1 MNYDSQKARQIWQNM
16 QNNAQGHIFESCI
29 ESGCDDYSRQ
39 ERAEVEKTPEPFRV
53 TQKGKDGKFEGRFIA
68 NAQPDFKGTLI
79 GGRAIVFEAKHT
91 TTPKIHQNVIT
102 ETQWRSLDRH
112 QKLGALVGVCA
123 GIGQDFFF
131 VPWDVWKSMK
141 LLFGHKYATAAELS
155 PWQVRFDGS
164 CLFLDYRSGQKVE
177 EELK

>member
-1 MNYDSQKARQIWQNM
+1 MSYDSQKARQIWQNM

-53 TQKGKDGKFEGRFIA
+53 TQKGKDGKFEGRFIT

-91 TTPKIHQNVIT
+91 TTPKIHQ
-102 ETQWRSLDRH
+102 
-112 QKLGALVGVCA
+112 K
-123 GIGQDFFF
+123 
-131 VPWDVWKSMK
+131 
-141 LLFGHKYATAAELS
+141 
-155 PWQVRFDGS
+155 
-164 CLFLDYRSGQKVE
+164 
-177 EELK
+177 